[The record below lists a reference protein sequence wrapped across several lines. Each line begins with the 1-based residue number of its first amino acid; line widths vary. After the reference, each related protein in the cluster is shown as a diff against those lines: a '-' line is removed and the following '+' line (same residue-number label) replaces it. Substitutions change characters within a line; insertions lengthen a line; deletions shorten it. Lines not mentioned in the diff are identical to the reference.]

1 MATIE
6 ELEHRS
12 NAIYTA
18 EGAALAGLVAAMREL
33 AVELPDGSRL
43 ATISRSTRGT
53 SSVLWMSVGSL
64 TATLVSRASQ

>member
-43 ATISRSTRGT
+43 QRCSRSTR
-53 SSVLWMSVGSL
+53 
-64 TATLVSRASQ
+64 